1 MSLTTGDGPRT
12 EAQAIIDN
20 AIEAVEPTMVD
31 PQDVYSLVVP
41 AGARHEVLDLARLL
55 PNPRRTQGVVHLQR
69 VQDLERYIERHDD
82 PALTTIWVDADAQ
95 KVVAVLNDHA
105 ATAAHWGDHRAE
117 LQLKLTDAWQHWLR
131 LDGKLVGQEDF
142 AEHIEDGL
150 QDIVKPDGATM
161 LEVAQ
166 SIQGTKSAEFKG
178 ARRLQDGNIGV
189 EWVEETT
196 ATAGQRGDLEI
207 PERFELALAPF
218 EGEDAYKVD
227 ARLRY
232 RVRGG
237 DLLLGYRL
245 DRPGD
250 ILRDAVDTVRDR
262 LAQRF
267 TVDRVFVGRP
277 R

>member
-1 MSLTTGDGPRT
+1 M
-12 EAQAIIDN
+12 EA
-20 AIEAVEPTMVD
+20 
-31 PQDVYSLVVP
+31 
-41 AGARHEVLDLARLL
+41 G
-55 PNPRRTQGVVHLQR
+55 
-69 VQDLERYIERHDD
+69 
-82 PALTTIWVDADAQ
+82 
-95 KVVAVLNDHA
+95 
-105 ATAAHWGDHRAE
+105 TAADRP
-117 LQLKLTDAWQHWLR
+117 QLKPFGQFLHEHWLR

-150 QDIVKPDGATM
+150 QDIVTPDGATM

-196 ATAGQRGDLEI
+196 ATAGSRGDLEI

-218 EGEDAYKVD
+218 EGEDAYRVN

-232 RVRGG
+232 RIRAG

-250 ILRDAVDTVRDR
+250 VLRDAVDTVRDR
-262 LAQRF
+262 LGDRF
-267 TVDRVFVGRP
+267 QVDRVFVGRP

>member
-1 MSLTTGDGPRT
+1 MAEQND
-12 EAQAIIDN
+12 AQVIVDTAIASAEVEQLDPELLHHVIVPQGGSSQVIDL
-20 AIEAVEPTMVD
+20 EK
-31 PQDVYSLVVP
+31 
-41 AGARHEVLDLARLL
+41 HL
-55 PNPRRTQGVVHLQR
+55 PSPRRAKGTVTLQR
-69 VQDLERYIERHDD
+69 VQDLERYIERHDA
-82 PALTTIWVDADAQ
+82 PTNTTIWVDADAH
-95 KVVAVLNDHA
+95 KVVAVLNDHGA
-105 ATAAHWGDHRAE
+105 GEKHPEWGDHRAE
-117 LQLKLTDAWQHWLR
+117 LQLKTTDAWRHWLAMDGR
-131 LDGKLVGQEDF
+131 LLGQEEF

-150 QDIVKPDGATM
+150 QDIVTPDGATM

-196 ATAGQRGDLEI
+196 ATAGSRGDLEI

-218 EGEDAYKVD
+218 EGEDAYRVH

-232 RVRGG
+232 RVRAG
-237 DLLLGYRL
+237 DLTLGYRL

-250 ILRDAVDTVRDR
+250 VLRDAVDKVRDR
-262 LAQRF
+262 LADRF
-267 TVDRVFVGRP
+267 QVERVFVGRP

>member
-1 MSLTTGDGPRT
+1 MSDLHTAD
-12 EAQAIIDN
+12 AQVIVDTAI
-20 AIEAVEPTMVD
+20 AAVEPEAVD
-31 PQDVYSLVVP
+31 PTQLYSVVVP
-41 AGARHEVLDLARLL
+41 AGAESRVLDLEPHL
-55 PNPRRTQGVVHLQR
+55 PQPRRARGTVRLQR

-82 PALTTIWVDADAQ
+82 LDQTTIWVDADQ
-95 KVVAVLNDHA
+95 HKVVAVLNDHA
-105 ATAAHWGDHRAE
+105 RSDAQWGDHRAE
-117 LQLKLTDAWQHWLR
+117 LTLKRTDAWEHWLR
-131 LDGKLVGQEDF
+131 LDGKLIGQEDF

-150 QDIVKPDGATM
+150 LDIVTPDGATM

-207 PERFELALAPF
+207 PERFVLALAPF
-218 EGEDAYKVD
+218 EGEDAYKVE

-232 RVRGG
+232 RVRAG

-245 DRPGD
+245 NRPGD
-250 ILRDAVDTVRDR
+250 VLRDAVDQVRDR
-262 LAQRF
+262 LGQRF
-267 TVDRVFVGRP
+267 QIERVFVGRP